1 MAWQGWALPLRDR
14 RGRTRSPIRIGL
26 CLAVVVAGWSVSG
39 LAAVSSRLDAVEKL
53 IEKSSAGQLFDQVA
67 LAEAREKHDKSVDLL
82 AQARHL
88 AEQGGDEETINDL
101 LDAATREML
110 MAVRLAQQES
120 DIHRAADKEFDSL
133 SESLDA
139 LLEAYL
145 RIRSELAGNAKSND
159 LSPVIQQGRAKA
171 IQLRKEGHTIDGLK
185 VLKGAYEATQAAIRD
200 IRGGETLVRSLR
212 FDTPR
217 DEYLYEIDRNDS
229 LRMLVQ
235 VLLKERMAS
244 DERLAVLVDARIGE
258 ADALRGE
265 AEVQAGIQR
274 YEEAIETLEA
284 SSLELVR
291 AILRA
296 GVYIPR

>member
-1 MAWQGWALPLRDR
+1 
-14 RGRTRSPIRIGL
+14 
-26 CLAVVVAGWSVSG
+26 VVVAGWSVSG
-39 LAAVSSRLDAVEKL
+39 LAAVSSRLDAVAKL
-53 IEKSSAGQLFDQVA
+53 IEESSAGQLFDQVA

-82 AQARHL
+82 SQARHL

-171 IQLRKEGHTIDGLK
+171 IQLRKEGHTI
-185 VLKGAYEATQAAIRD
+185 D